1 MPAVTTDVKCS
12 LLQTADKKLW
22 LYVRKAKCADS
33 TTLGSKDSNQT
44 EVVDINDEII
54 AYPTLE
60 LWRHCLLRGA
70 NLGSFATILFGTPVL
85 LYKGVRQPS
94 AFLQRLSRISTYGVG
109 FGLMLAAAM
118 TIARTWGNAEEQIYD
133 RSYRLRYN
141 KGQVLMDKISY
152 TSIVGGGLAG
162 ALATPG
168 GWSRGG
174 VQGAC
179 LGVGLAVIV
188 QMLIR
193 PIVITKEK

>member
-54 AYPTLE
+54 TYPTLE

-94 AFLQRLSRISTYGVG
+94 VFLQRLSRISTYGVVRKYTMYMFWICVLWHYCVCMYKLG
-109 FGLMLAAAM
+109 CRDVEGCSSLLSQLPCLAAPLKVSLCCYYM
-118 TIARTWGNAEEQIYD
+118 YM
-133 RSYRLRYN
+133 Y
-141 KGQVLMDKISY
+141 
-152 TSIVGGGLAG
+152 
-162 ALATPG
+162 
-168 GWSRGG
+168 
-174 VQGAC
+174 
-179 LGVGLAVIV
+179 
-188 QMLIR
+188 MLHL
-193 PIVITKEK
+193 VV